1 MAPLCDSV
9 RSGSSPPAPACPTPD
24 AKQQA
29 NANTARPAI
38 GFVISPLQLARRTR
52 GFGTEIRQSH
62 PPALLHRRLVRA
74 DAGASPVHRLIH
86 IRERCAALYDTGY
99 ELVYQ
104 VRMRSAV
111 PAALYK

>member
-1 MAPLCDSV
+1 MAPVCESCSS
-9 RSGSSPPAPACPTPD
+9 RSSTPDPAWPNPD

-99 ELVYQ
+99 ELMHQ
-104 VRMRSAV
+104 VRVRSAV
-111 PAALYK
+111 PAALYE